1 MVTPDTFTI
10 GLFVFILLDL
20 FAIPFGLIIGK
31 KLYQNIKQEELQQ
44 KGQVLQR
51 IMKTYIVIQCIAW
64 PLIMSL
70 FTVLLILAKTTQL
83 NGKMSALE
91 VFLRALI
98 SSCRFFYVLI
108 LCYAG
113 FNSLLVAICRYI
125 FIVIVQHKDASTIK
139 KIRSWVIAASIVIP
153 VMVATLHE
161 ATVPLNSRWMG
172 VLEKMVTP
180 DNSTSVI
187 NSSYPIQNTT
197 LIVHQSSIFT
207 IFDEYVPT
215 TIKFGIRVACAA
227 MKLVIFSN
235 VFEGCIYLHIYI
247 RNRRSEN
254 KDSVNAS
261 LSEESRIKRN
271 RKNTI
276 NLQMTIISWSLE
288 FVAGLISLIIVRRSH
303 LLPAGNVVVDSHIS
317 NYIMRVFIF
326 FSPVFL
332 NFILIP
338 SSYLT
343 NTAINKKII
352 IVEGWWKWLT
362 KIFSPER
369 VSPTQNEAQ
378 EENRN
383 PVARS
388 NHNAATSKHTR
399 EGSIRNPNDRL
410 NSNHVT
416 EHIPSVLLHNDVNPP
431 IGLKVLRNNYM

>member
-108 LCYAG
+108 LCYVG

-125 FIVIVQHKDASTIK
+125 FIVVVQHNDTFTIK

-215 TIKFGIRVACAA
+215 TIIFGIRVACAA

-247 RNRRSEN
+247 CNRRSEN

-303 LLPAGNVVVDSHIS
+303 LLPAGNVVVDSYIS
-317 NYIMRVFIF
+317 DYIMRVFIF

-383 PVARS
+383 PVAISNHSIATSKSTCRGPIVKPNDKLRS
-388 NHNAATSKHTR
+388 NHVPEH
-399 EGSIRNPNDRL
+399 NPR
-410 NSNHVT
+410 
-416 EHIPSVLLHNDVNPP
+416 VLRHNDINQP
-431 IGLKVLRNNYM
+431 ICLNVLRNNYM